1 MKLSEAQVTANET
14 DPSPLHGSGKASRAS
29 VELETPEIDDSRNA
43 GQNETNCKAITE
55 LLTRVGD
62 TWTMQTIRALGEGP
76 ERFNALRRRIGD
88 ISQKM
93 MTVTLRRLERDG
105 FVRRT
110 VIPANPPQVEYAL
123 TDLGMDLRIPV
134 DAMARWTAQN
144 RHRIEQSRIEF
155 DSRRNA
161 L

>member
-1 MKLSEAQVTANET
+1 MKLSEGRVTAIE
-14 DPSPLHGSGKASRAS
+14 
-29 VELETPEIDDSRNA
+29 VEPPAMRVPQETPHPAAKREASTI
-43 GQNETNCKAITE
+43 GQPQLAEQEDGNCKAITE

-76 ERFNALRRRIGD
+76 ARFNALRRRIGD

-105 FVRRT
+105 FVSRK

-123 TDLGMDLRIPV
+123 TELGLDLRVPV
-134 DAMARWTAQN
+134 DALARWTTLN
-144 RHRIEQSRIEF
+144 RRRIEQAREVF
-155 DSRRNA
+155 DSRRDA
-161 L
+161 S

>member
-1 MKLSEAQVTANET
+1 MKLSEGRVTVME
-14 DPSPLHGSGKASRAS
+14 
-29 VELETPEIDDSRNA
+29 VEPPTMRGTQETPHPAGKLEAPAIGQSRFA
-43 GQNETNCKAITE
+43 EQEDGNCKAITE

-76 ERFNALRRRIGD
+76 ARFNALRRRIGD

-105 FVRRT
+105 FVSRK

-123 TDLGMDLRIPV
+123 TELGLDLRVPV
-134 DAMARWTAQN
+134 DALARWTTLN
-144 RHRIEQSRIEF
+144 RRRIEQAREVF
-155 DSRRNA
+155 DSRRDA
-161 L
+161 S